1 MTKTDKIGAFSV
13 RHPNAAA
20 FQNMN
25 LPPGRKKRL
34 MKKDDDSNDA
44 HGCRILRRG
53 VPFRRC
59 PGAWGKFHLIRR
71 KQFPLEIV
79 FATFPYEGKVV
90 IPKEWPDEV
99 EAWGCSD
106 GFGAGRPPVMLR
118 RLRVN
123 RFLNLAHRYGI
134 ISLYIS
140 RRRRTAYVKGGT
152 RSHGSDPL
160 QRRAWR
166 AD

>member
-1 MTKTDKIGAFSV
+1 MTKMDKIGAFSV

-34 MKKDDDSNDA
+34 VKKDDDSNDA

-79 FATFPYEGKVV
+79 FATFPSQGKALA
-90 IPKEWPDEV
+90 I
-99 EAWGCSD
+99 
-106 GFGAGRPPVMLR
+106 AG
-118 RLRVN
+118 
-123 RFLNLAHRYGI
+123 
-134 ISLYIS
+134 
-140 RRRRTAYVKGGT
+140 
-152 RSHGSDPL
+152 
-160 QRRAWR
+160 
-166 AD
+166 